1 MLHKI
6 NQTQTHIA
14 FFSLPYEIH
23 RVKTSEKEGT
33 VREGDREEGEEGED
47 R

>member
-14 FFSLPYEIH
+14 FFSLTNEIH
-23 RVKTSEKEGT
+23 REKTSQKEGT
-33 VREGDREEGEEGED
+33 VRKGDREEGEEG
-47 R
+47 